1 MLAFL
6 DNGRQFSI
14 LILATELPDFFFLV
28 IINPPPPPLV
38 VLSCM
43 VMRVL
48 ACLLTW
54 VAQWYKPAYDMGT
67 NFRSHTHLRTFEWW
81 GGHLSRWCDFVMIV
95 LSVNCPIFEGNI
107 LLTVNMLLLA
117 GTTLICFPFVQFRP
131 LGVWR
136 IPIIIC
142 LSFGLCVEGSST
154 FWFCSMSFC
163 WSSALQKCMDHVPV
177 VSC

>member
-28 IINPPPPPLV
+28 ILNPPPPPLV

-54 VAQWYKPAYDMGT
+54 VAQ
-67 NFRSHTHLRTFEWW
+67 
-81 GGHLSRWCDFVMIV
+81 
-95 LSVNCPIFEGNI
+95 
-107 LLTVNMLLLA
+107 
-117 GTTLICFPFVQFRP
+117 
-131 LGVWR
+131 
-136 IPIIIC
+136 
-142 LSFGLCVEGSST
+142 
-154 FWFCSMSFC
+154 
-163 WSSALQKCMDHVPV
+163 
-177 VSC
+177 